1 MKRTLR
7 VEEFSLQKAAG
18 GGSILDAHFASGW
31 VNFRCSFPFYTLF
44 ILNQNT
50 KAYAGFRGDGIE
62 CDLVLGPKA
71 RPIPALG
78 NAQGTRKPM
87 RSKQLPSPTARPQDL
102 LVQGPSGG
110 AMAIV

>member
-1 MKRTLR
+1 M
-7 VEEFSLQKAAG
+7 
-18 GGSILDAHFASGW
+18 
-31 VNFRCSFPFYTLF
+31 FYTLF

-102 LVQGPSGG
+102 LVLEPSGG
-110 AMAIV
+110 GNQVGLLLFRPQDQGRWPWLVWAAPLVLKANTKAF